1 MHKSRLFVFDVEVML
16 PSRLQRSEIVVV
28 INFRADPL
36 VWRFEQPYDFEN
48 NTYHYVVPCDLL
60 IFCILRTET
69 WRKVQTC

>member
-36 VWRFEQPYDFEN
+36 VSRFGQRYDFEN
-48 NTYHYVVPCDLL
+48 NTYHYVVPCDLV